1 MANANAN
8 DPRVSNEANRP
19 GSAAKPDP
27 LIGTTIEQ
35 YYVVRLIGIGGMA
48 RVYEAREPALDR
60 RVALKVMSV
69 LHAADEEL
77 AQRFRREGRT
87 LASLKHPN
95 IVELY
100 SVGETDHSYFIAM
113 RFIDGQTLASVLRK
127 RASRGEYMPSDQ
139 VIAVLSD
146 VADAL
151 DYAHSQGVIHRDVK
165 PSNIMLTPDDH
176 AILTD
181 FGLMMQ
187 ATEGSTLGTAFGTP
201 RYIAPEQAMASQR
214 AVPQSDIYSLGVIL
228 YEMLT
233 GQTPFDHESPM
244 SLALSHI
251 TNPPPPPRSIRSDI
265 PPAVERVMLK
275 ALEKQPQDRYPT
287 AKALVEALRGAYQTP
302 FEDSLPEE
310 IWEATP
316 SILPVQLPP
325 RALVIE
331 RLDKANW
338 PTPIGPTPYDATA
351 LLPRGKVRRS
361 RHPAA
366 RAFALLFVGLL
377 TLVLVGLVGV
387 TALALRDL
395 NTPVVIPPDNTATA
409 VPPRL
414 RLVYAE
420 NWLVIYNAAQ
430 SAVSLHGLSFARGN
444 LTFDP
449 SHQAGSQILENLPVG
464 GCVQIRIVGETDSS
478 LPYMCDVQP
487 DKHVILIDPS
497 ARFWQL
503 GSDGQTTFT
512 IRQAQTVLQTCQIV
526 LNTCEFSVP

>member
-1 MANANAN
+1 M
-8 DPRVSNEANRP
+8 SNEANRP

-27 LIGTTIEQ
+27 LIGTTVEQ
-35 YYVVRLIGIGGMA
+35 YHIVRLIGIGGMA

-60 RVALKVMSV
+60 RVALKVMLI

-77 AQRFRREGRT
+77 AQRFRREGRA

-100 SVGETDHSYFIAM
+100 SVGETDHSYYIAM
-113 RFIDGQTLASVLRK
+113 RFIDGQTLASVLKK
-127 RASRGEYMPSDQ
+127 RAKRGEFMPVDQ

-201 RYIAPEQAMASQR
+201 RYIAPEQAIASHR
-214 AVPQSDIYSLGVIL
+214 AVPQSDIYSLGVVL
-228 YEMLT
+228 YEMQT

-251 TNPPPPPRSIRSDI
+251 TNPPPPPRTIRPDL
-265 PPAVERVMLK
+265 PPAVERVMLR
-275 ALEKQPQDRYPT
+275 ALEKQPEDRYPT
-287 AKALVEALRGAYQTP
+287 AKAFVEALRSAYQTP
-302 FEDSLPEE
+302 FEDGLPAEV
-310 IWEATP
+310 WEATP
-316 SILPVQLPP
+316 SILPVRWSP

-331 RLDKANW
+331 RPDGADL
-338 PTPIGPTPYDATA
+338 PTTPGLTPSQPTV
-351 LLPRGKVRRS
+351 LLPRGMSRRPM
-361 RHPAA
+361 RRIA
-366 RAFALLFVGLL
+366 RVFALMFAALL
-377 TLVLVGLVGV
+377 TIVLAGLIGV
-387 TALALRDL
+387 AALALLDL
-395 NTPVVIPPDNTATA
+395 NTVVVIPSDSTATSI
-409 VPPRL
+409 PPRL
-414 RLVYAE
+414 RLVYAA
-420 NWLVIYNAAQ
+420 NWLAIYNSTQA
-430 SAVSLHGLSFARGN
+430 SVSLHGVTFARGN

-449 SHQAGSQILENLPVG
+449 SHQVGSQALENLAIG
-464 GCVQIRIVGETDSS
+464 GCVQIRIVGGNDVSV
-478 LPYMCDVQP
+478 PYMCDVQP

-503 GSDGQTTFT
+503 GADGTVTFT
-512 IRQAQTVLQTCQIV
+512 IRQAQAVLQTCQIV